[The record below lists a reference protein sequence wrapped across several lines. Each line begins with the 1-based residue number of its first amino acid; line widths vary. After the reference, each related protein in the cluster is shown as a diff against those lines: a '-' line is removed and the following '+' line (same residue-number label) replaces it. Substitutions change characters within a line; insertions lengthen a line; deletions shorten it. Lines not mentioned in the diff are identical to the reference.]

1 MGTLETKLPNTY
13 ENAFFQPPKLLWP
26 SQITQWDATR
36 PYWQNVIVTNSK
48 EMLPTSLMIFSR
60 LVHSKKS
67 MQSKCEQYDYIGH
80 SDIAFVY

>member
-1 MGTLETKLPNTY
+1 MGTLEKKNTY
-13 ENAFFQPPKLLWP
+13 ENAYFQPPKLLWP

-60 LVHSKKS
+60 LVHSKKVCKANMS
-67 MQSKCEQYDYIGH
+67 IMTLSVIVTFFH
-80 SDIAFVY
+80 